1 MNVPHPWC
9 RGETKPLF
17 RLLTVVA
24 RCKVKDLPCTESQ
37 RKAREHCRLIRVA
50 SLRMQRADAG
60 SHDKTYMGTAQ
71 DPCRF
76 VGDVSLT
83 VQRQCSGD
91 RLCAAVDIAYPRLH
105 IN

>member
-1 MNVPHPWC
+1 
-9 RGETKPLF
+9 
-17 RLLTVVA
+17 
-24 RCKVKDLPCTESQ
+24 
-37 RKAREHCRLIRVA
+37 
-50 SLRMQRADAG
+50 MQRADAG